1 MNKSRLIVFI
11 SMIIIIIST
20 LGIISAADV
29 SNNTD
34 VSGDMNDDTGI
45 DTANHNNPTNTKE
58 DTGSLS
64 NLGDEFDKNVVNLTR
79 DYKYDEEE
87 DGDFEDIGLS
97 GRKNLIING
106 NNHTIDLG
114 NHSVLFDIYGSTVE
128 LNNLIIKNF
137 YDSAIIADGSEITS
151 TNVTYINEIDTNS
164 ARAVTL
170 TNSTFTS
177 YNDKFI
183 NNFNKIGASIYAS
196 DKSAVYLENSTFTN
210 KNHPEWGVLYVT
222 NTGLTVVNST
232 FNNITSE
239 YCTAIYME
247 SCSANLTGSTFI
259 NLKSNKTAG
268 AIGIKRLIDA
278 IDIDNCKFINVSSKK
293 KCRSIIYR

>member
-1 MNKSRLIVFI
+1 MNKSRIIVFI

-45 DTANHNNPTNTKE
+45 DTANHNNPTSTKE

-64 NLGDEFDKNVVNLTR
+64 NLSDEFDKNVVNLTR

-97 GRKNLIING
+97 GRKNLIINR

-177 YNDKFI
+177 YNDKLSFDQ
-183 NNFNKIGASIYAS
+183 NYVLAS
-196 DKSAVYLENSTFTN
+196 F
-210 KNHPEWGVLYVT
+210 
-222 NTGLTVVNST
+222 
-232 FNNITSE
+232 
-239 YCTAIYME
+239 
-247 SCSANLTGSTFI
+247 
-259 NLKSNKTAG
+259 
-268 AIGIKRLIDA
+268 LI
-278 IDIDNCKFINVSSKK
+278 
-293 KCRSIIYR
+293 